1 MCDISMCSP
10 AVPSSDSAL
19 WERGERKFYKVQAH
33 ESKGVAKVDGPARA
47 RPWVTLT
54 CEQYII
60 YLLLCAET
68 VSVVKSRIASVFK
81 KLKNTRIQRT
91 VCPIS

>member
-1 MCDISMCSP
+1 MRMENGKR
-10 AVPSSDSAL
+10 VGRKRRRT
-19 WERGERKFYKVQAH
+19 ERGERKFYKVQVH

-47 RPWVTLT
+47 RPGVTRT

-68 VSVVKSRIASVFK
+68 V
-81 KLKNTRIQRT
+81 
-91 VCPIS
+91 